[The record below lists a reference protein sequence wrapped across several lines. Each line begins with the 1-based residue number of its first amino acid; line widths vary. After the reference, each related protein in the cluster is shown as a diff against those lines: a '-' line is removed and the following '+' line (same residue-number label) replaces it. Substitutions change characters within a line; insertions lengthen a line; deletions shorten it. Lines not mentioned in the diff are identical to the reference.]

1 MKLPGLVLNS
11 YIHVYVIDLYIPRI
25 DLPICCTKIGGPI
38 LGINKLLTKIG
49 RHKIII

>member
-11 YIHVYVIDLYIPRI
+11 YIHVSVIDLYIHVV
-25 DLPICCTKIGGPI
+25 DLPICCSKIGRPI
-38 LGINKLLTKIG
+38 LEINKLLTKIG